1 MTPSSKARPK
11 SSPPPIHRNKIGGL
25 VGATKALAVDLTAE
39 SSSVTSL
46 PAARKGNHNS
56 GKQIRQIPQP
66 FNLRFNFWFYQSG
79 SANSDFFSGQPLF
92 SNQKKI
98 RVVRT
103 SFRQPGNRWVY
114 SINPPPHWKK
124 IWICRTTFLET
135 WLQMKW
141 LPACSPTT
149 SFTIM

>member
-56 GKQIRQIPQP
+56 GKQIRQIPACSLGGVKSACKDP
-66 FNLRFNFWFYQSG
+66 SFAQSRVI
-79 SANSDFFSGQPLF
+79 F
-92 SNQKKI
+92 SN
-98 RVVRT
+98 
-103 SFRQPGNRWVY
+103 
-114 SINPPPHWKK
+114 
-124 IWICRTTFLET
+124 
-135 WLQMKW
+135 
-141 LPACSPTT
+141 
-149 SFTIM
+149 